1 MAIPTSE
8 LQSLNPSSII
18 ELFKLELVEGLHFAT
33 GNPDS
38 VPTVF
43 RFHAG
48 TSMNSNSDIVWQGD
62 TYQRFPISADGFE
75 FTGTGSIPRPQ
86 LVMSNLGGINRNNV
100 VISVTDL
107 MIIVNLTTPN
117 NDLLNAKL
125 TRLSVLASSLDNVN
139 FSSGSNPFGTPNS
152 NELPQ
157 EIFFIDRKMNED
169 REAVGFELVSN
180 LDTENKKIP
189 ARQITRKDFPAV
201 NSFLN
206 R

>member
-86 LVMSNLGGINRNNV
+86 LVMSNLGGINRNDV

>member
-18 ELFKLELVEGLHFAT
+18 ELFKLQLIEGMHFAT

-48 TSMNSNSDIVWQGD
+48 TSMNSNSDIIWQGE

-86 LVMSNLGGINRNNV
+86 LVMSNLGGITRNNV

-125 TRLSVLASSLDNVN
+125 TRLSVLASSLDNAN
-139 FSSGSNPFGTPNS
+139 FLSGSNPFGTPNS

>member
-100 VISVTDL
+100 IISVTDL